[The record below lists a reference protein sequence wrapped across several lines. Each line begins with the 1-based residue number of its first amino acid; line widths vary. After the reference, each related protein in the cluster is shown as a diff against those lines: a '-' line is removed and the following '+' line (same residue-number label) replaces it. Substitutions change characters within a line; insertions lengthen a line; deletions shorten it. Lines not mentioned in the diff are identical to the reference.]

1 MMEEDQIIE
10 IWDIFKEYMSDKN
23 KEMAANHYVD
33 FLLGRDVEQSVLQ
46 SVMGYD
52 SFLDEAIKLV
62 SDDTDESTSD
72 DEDDYSYDENED

>member
-1 MMEEDQIIE
+1 MEEDQIIE
-10 IWDIFKEYMSDKN
+10 VWDIFKEYMSDKN

-62 SDDTDESTSD
+62 LDDTDESTSD